1 MGWTAVLPPSQ
12 RVSLRSGQ
20 QGKGAPCH
28 AEVYHRRRHHW
39 YRSREEYAAPRWPRC
54 MRSGRVAREG
64 GPHQNC
70 VAARECGAMLDRD
83 TGTHYVTRGLLALGH
98 DVRQVPPVHAK
109 PFRQTHK
116 MTFEMRMRLLKPCN
130 APRLGAYH
138 RRRTNSLI
146 YRRCIA
152 CATAW
157 WRNEPR
163 SSIRS
168 AAFSWSTDAKGT

>member
-1 MGWTAVLPPSQ
+1 VVPQPASKLTVGAGGKRSTMPCRSLPPPSPPLESIPG
-12 RVSLRSGQ
+12 RN
-20 QGKGAPCH
+20 
-28 AEVYHRRRHHW
+28 
-39 YRSREEYAAPRWPRC
+39 AAPHWPRC
-54 MRSGRVAREG
+54 TRSGRAAREG